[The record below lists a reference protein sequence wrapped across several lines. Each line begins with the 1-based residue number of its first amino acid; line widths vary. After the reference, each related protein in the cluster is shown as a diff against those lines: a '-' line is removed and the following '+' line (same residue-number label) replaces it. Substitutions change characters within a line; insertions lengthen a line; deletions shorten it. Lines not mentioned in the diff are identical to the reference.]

1 MKMQNKKTYPELVN
15 LVRGTIITACINLE
29 IIIDLYIS
37 ERFAD
42 TNEKIN
48 ELSSL
53 IITPRVTLREKLNV
67 LKILMKKYHPKFA
80 KDKKEVFSNINNI
93 IEHRNVFAH
102 YPINLSEKAI
112 EIYNKEGKIIFTKLR
127 ASFDEKDKIIK
138 HGSLPYYTNEI
149 INEIITSCN
158 YCIKEIKALSRTVKK

>member
-67 LKILMKKYHPKFA
+67 LKI
-80 KDKKEVFSNINNI
+80 
-93 IEHRNVFAH
+93 
-102 YPINLSEKAI
+102 
-112 EIYNKEGKIIFTKLR
+112 
-127 ASFDEKDKIIK
+127 
-138 HGSLPYYTNEI
+138 
-149 INEIITSCN
+149 
-158 YCIKEIKALSRTVKK
+158 